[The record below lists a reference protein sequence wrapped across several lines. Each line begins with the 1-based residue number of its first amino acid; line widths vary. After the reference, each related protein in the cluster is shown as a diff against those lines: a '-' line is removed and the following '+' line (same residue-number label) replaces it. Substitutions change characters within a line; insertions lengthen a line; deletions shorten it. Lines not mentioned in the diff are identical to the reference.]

1 MRLFTVLTCL
11 VLAGAFAQAVVQRIR
26 TRGTHQIREV
36 KLGEISDASR
46 ETVNEAARQ
55 FRAYGVKARAEAK
68 RASIASRRLFSQG
81 SGGKSARSGV
91 ISNAMKVL
99 RWRSALSCSAHDA
112 EQWRVICRHVDDVG
126 DVAGIARARQWILFG
141 FSHSDARSWASRGF
155 SALESQQWKNHGI
168 SSPAEAERWKMVGGI
183 SSPAEAERWKMVG
196 PIEIADIS
204 KWRSHVDKATPEELQ
219 EWVTAGFGGDI
230 SDALSYRKAGL
241 SLSAAAV
248 WRKGFASFRQA
259 EPWFDSGWK
268 PQRALKWV
276 EAGFADKPDEAL
288 LYREAGIDSSAA
300 GVWLTGFQTFALAEK
315 WVGSGLTPHEAVNW
329 GRAGFADKFDL
340 AQEFRQRNFD
350 AMAAADWYRALG
362 SAEAAEMWRDAGFTS
377 TNAEKWSS
385 GGFSPPKAKEFVDN
399 HLSVAV
405 AQEWRAWSDD
415 VASIVEWRTA
425 GFQQH
430 AASIWRDAGFAP
442 QHARE
447 WIRANIHPHDAVSFR
462 RLGVSAEHAVQWM
475 AVFGS
480 VDIAEAWIQDKFAA
494 DIAGSWFQQ
503 GFDSHSAAEFASIGL
518 SADVAVEWRSWPH
531 GTEKIPEW
539 RGAGFQA
546 QAAALWLEAGFSSA
560 EAAIWREFGGPSQA
574 QSWREVGFDAEE
586 ASRWASCGFAPDD
599 ASVIRPFAVSPSP
612 DLYEAVQAVTPLD
625 RVILWL
631 KAGVTA
637 DRILVEEAR
646 WPVRSFL
653 DWTNGGE
660 LEADVAFAWYQ
671 VGVER
676 ASIQGWLSVGATPQH
691 AKVLEESGYMP
702 GDYSR
707 VGEIMREEL
716 VEVGEAVW
724 RYDIEQAGYSRDK
737 STPIFYRVS
746 GAGTVD
752 EVRDFLAFVS
762 ESGTDVAWVW
772 HDAPRLSRAMLD
784 ALPNARPVRG
794 GVKKVIWGEQVD
806 PQNEFEFHEVESY
819 FMVRPRTASDDAIGM
834 QRSHLEGAQ

>member
-1 MRLFTVLTCL
+1 MRLFIVLTCL
-11 VLAGAFAQAVVQRIR
+11 VVAGAFGQAVVQRIR

-81 SGGKSARSGV
+81 SVGKSPRIGV
-91 ISNAMKVL
+91 LANTL
-99 RWRSALSCSAHDA
+99 RVRYWKRALSCSAHDA
-112 EQWRVICRHVDDVG
+112 EQWRIICRHVDDVG
-126 DVAGIARARQWILFG
+126 EFAGIARARQWILFG

-155 SALESQQWKNHGI
+155 SARESQQWLRHG
-168 SSPAEAERWKMVGGI
+168 V

-196 PIEIADIS
+196 PIEIVDICT
-204 KWRSHVDKATPEELQ
+204 WRNHDDKATPEELQ
-219 EWVTAGFGGDI
+219 DWVTAGFGGDI
-230 SDALSYRKAGL
+230 SDALSYRRAGI
-241 SLSAAAV
+241 SVSEAAV
-248 WRKGFASFRQA
+248 WRKGFAKFRQA

-268 PQRALKWV
+268 PQQALTWV
-276 EAGFADKPDEAL
+276 KAGFADKTDEAL

-300 GVWLTGFQTFALAEK
+300 GVWLTGFNSFTLAEK
-315 WVGSGLTPHEAVNW
+315 WLGSGLTPHEAVNW
-329 GRAGFADKFDL
+329 ARAGFADKFDL

-350 AMAAADWYRALG
+350 AMAAADWYRALR
-362 SAEAAEMWRDAGFTS
+362 SAEAAELWRDAGFTS

-385 GGFSPPKAKEFVDN
+385 GGFSPSKAKEFVDN

-415 VASIVEWRTA
+415 VVSIVDWRNA
-425 GFQQH
+425 GFQQL
-430 AASIWRDAGFAP
+430 AASGWRDAGFAP

-447 WIRANIHPHDAVSFR
+447 WNRANIQPSDGVGFH
-462 RLGVSAEHAVQWM
+462 RLGVSVEHAVQWL

-480 VDIAEAWIQDKFAA
+480 VDVAEAWIQSEFAA
-494 DIAGSWFQQ
+494 DVAGSWFQQ
-503 GFDSHSAAEFASIGL
+503 GFDLRSAHEFASIGL
-518 SADVAVEWRSWPH
+518 SADVAVEWQSWPH
-531 GTEKIPEW
+531 GIEKIPEW
-539 RGAGFQA
+539 RGAGFPA
-546 QAAALWLEAGFSSA
+546 QAAALWLEAGFSPA
-560 EAAIWREFGGPSQA
+560 DAAPWREIGGPSQA
-574 QSWREVGFDAEE
+574 QSWREVGFGAGE

-599 ASVIRPFAVSPSP
+599 ARVIRPFAASPSP
-612 DLYEAVQAVTPLD
+612 ELYEAVQAVTPLD

-631 KAGVTA
+631 KAGVSA
-637 DRILVEEAR
+637 HRIPVEAAR
-646 WPVRSFL
+646 WDDRSFR

-676 ASIQGWLSVGATPQH
+676 ASVQGWLSVGATPQH
-691 AKVLEESGYMP
+691 AKVLEESGYTP

-707 VGEIMREEL
+707 IGEIVREEL

-737 STPIFYRVS
+737 STPIFYRDS

-752 EVRDFLAFVS
+752 EVREFLAFVS

-772 HDAPRLSRAMLD
+772 HDAPRLSRAMLN

-806 PQNEFEFHEVESY
+806 PQNEFEFHEEESY
-819 FMVRPRTASDDAIGM
+819 FIVRPRTASDDADGM
-834 QRSHLEGAQ
+834 QRSHFEGAQ